1 MKIVITGAGSF
12 LGVTVCRSFQEAG
25 DEVTAV
31 CRAQSAGLAKIPKGV
46 SVVHASL
53 EENGE
58 LVKRIEER
66 EQAKV
71 FIHLAWAGTGHD
83 GRDEADVQEA
93 NVRYALE
100 AMRAAHAMGCKL
112 FVMTGSQAEYG
123 STTLPQQEEMECK
136 PFSEYGKAKLRMW
149 EEGKKLA
156 AELGMKY
163 LHLRIFSLIG
173 EEDHPWTLV
182 MSAVEKMLRDE
193 TMALS
198 DCTQNWNFLYA
209 RDAAEQIRRLC
220 AYAMEEDAFGQQ
232 IYQIASDDTRPLKDF
247 VERIRVLTGSKSD
260 LQYGAVKPSNRVSL
274 QPDMGKLRK
283 AIGMEIAP
291 TDFDTVIERIIATQ
305 NDKTI

>member
-31 CRAQSAGLAKIPKGV
+31 CRAQSAGLARIPKGV
-46 SVVHASL
+46 SVVRAAM
-53 EENGE
+53 EEYGQLAQE
-58 LVKRIEER
+58 
-66 EQAKV
+66 ADV

-83 GRDEADVQEA
+83 GRDEADVHEA

-112 FVMTGSQAEYG
+112 FVMAGSQAEYG

-247 VERIRVLTGSKSD
+247 VERIRVLTGSKSE
-260 LQYGAVKPSNRVSL
+260 LQYGAVKPANRVSL

>member
-25 DEVTAV
+25 NEVTAV
-31 CRAQSAGLAKIPKGV
+31 CRAQSAGLARIPKGV
-46 SVVHASL
+46 SVVRAAM
-53 EENGE
+53 EEYGQLAQE
-58 LVKRIEER
+58 
-66 EQAKV
+66 ADV

-112 FVMTGSQAEYG
+112 FMMAGSQAEYG

-260 LQYGAVKPSNRVSL
+260 LQYGAVKPANRVSL